1 LLGLTR
7 VYLVIQNLIAAGS
20 ITVLLGSASLIG
32 GHGTTIAWAHQ
43 ITERFGLANAME
55 IGAAAATLGLVIA
68 SHVRGPGGG
77 GHRGGFRRHQPR
89 GDTDRHRQYDGDHE
103 SAWRGPD
110 GLIILPLVSAFF
122 IDLANAAAIGFLVR

>member
-1 LLGLTR
+1 LLGLTL

-20 ITVLLGSASLIG
+20 AAARSPCSSDRPLSSA
-32 GHGTTIAWAHQ
+32 GTAPPLP
-43 ITERFGLANAME
+43 ERFGLANAME

-89 GDTDRHRQYDGDHE
+89 GGTDRHRQYDGDHE